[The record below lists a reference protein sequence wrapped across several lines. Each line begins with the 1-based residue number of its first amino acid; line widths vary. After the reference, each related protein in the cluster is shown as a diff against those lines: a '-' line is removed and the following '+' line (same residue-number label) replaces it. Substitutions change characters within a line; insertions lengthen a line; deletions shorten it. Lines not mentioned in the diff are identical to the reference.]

1 MFSYAVVGREN
12 KIHSKCVKIKFYLV
26 AHYSPALYCSFMSM
40 KYFVFID
47 FPEIKKQKNKNQKE
61 NQFNYN
67 FKEHFPSECKG
78 LTIQLANG
86 YQPMAKENFKQRL

>member
-1 MFSYAVVGREN
+1 M
-12 KIHSKCVKIKFYLV
+12 HSKCVKIKFYLV

-47 FPEIKKQKNKNQKE
+47 FPEIKKKKQKE

-67 FKEHFPSECKG
+67 FKEYFSSEWKG
-78 LTIQLANG
+78 LTS
-86 YQPMAKENFKQRL
+86 